1 MNNDLLDL
9 FLQDVNLPLDQGE
22 EDGDLDFFGDEE
34 QGNDFVQEDQQDVD
48 DHDHDQNQDE
58 QDDQD
63 DQDDQDIILIFITA
77 FLTLYQAARRL
88 DNIRRPNPAIP
99 FIRFN
104 IDAYDDVMCE
114 RLFRFRADEIRDVAV
129 ALRMPDI
136 FHLDNGSKVYSLE
149 GLCIVLRRFAYPC
162 RFVELVQMFG
172 RSESMLSRIT
182 SRVLHWIYRRWA
194 PVLFR
199 WDHTRLTPAKLE
211 QFAAAIQADG
221 APLPRVIGFI
231 DGTVRPIARP
241 SEGQEQDYNGHHR
254 VHAMKYQAVASPD
267 GLIIHLSGPYQGRHH
282 DTAMYRASGL
292 ENTLMEHALDNNGNQ
307 MYVYGDPG
315 YQLSPVL
322 QVPFS
327 TVNITPPQR
336 AYNEAMSRVRVGVEW
351 SFGHVLQSFAFS
363 DYKKNQRS
371 LLSAV
376 HLHYIVSVLFTN
388 LLSCITQNNASVGR
402 FGVLPPT
409 LEEYLHG

>member
-149 GLCIVLRRFAYPC
+149 GLY
-162 RFVELVQMFG
+162 
-172 RSESMLSRIT
+172 
-182 SRVLHWIYRRWA
+182 
-194 PVLFR
+194 
-199 WDHTRLTPAKLE
+199 
-211 QFAAAIQADG
+211 
-221 APLPRVIGFI
+221 
-231 DGTVRPIARP
+231 VRKVRK
-241 SEGQEQDYNGHHR
+241 
-254 VHAMKYQAVASPD
+254 HAQ
-267 GLIIHLSGPYQGRHH
+267 
-282 DTAMYRASGL
+282 
-292 ENTLMEHALDNNGNQ
+292 
-307 MYVYGDPG
+307 
-315 YQLSPVL
+315 
-322 QVPFS
+322 
-327 TVNITPPQR
+327 
-336 AYNEAMSRVRVGVEW
+336 
-351 SFGHVLQSFAFS
+351 S
-363 DYKKNQRS
+363 DYVESATLDLPSMGTCS
-371 LLSAV
+371 L
-376 HLHYIVSVLFTN
+376 
-388 LLSCITQNNASVGR
+388 SVGSYKVDT
-402 FGVLPPT
+402 GQA
-409 LEEYLHG
+409 